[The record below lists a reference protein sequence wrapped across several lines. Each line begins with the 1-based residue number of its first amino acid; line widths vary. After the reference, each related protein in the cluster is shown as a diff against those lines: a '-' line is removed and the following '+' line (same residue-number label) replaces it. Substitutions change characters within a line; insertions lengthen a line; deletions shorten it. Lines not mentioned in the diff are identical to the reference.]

1 MSTSCLKFCGGKGV
15 DRQTGR
21 QADRRDTQS
30 SRPVE
35 QTREVCGGR
44 TLVKKLLK
52 ILAPRKCSP
61 CRWCRRLV
69 RAETLI
75 KNFKRQRSR
84 RPSNSPKTIAGIGQE
99 L

>member
-52 ILAPRKCSP
+52 ILAPRKCSAR
-61 CRWCRRLV
+61 RWCRRLV

-75 KNFKRQRSR
+75 KNLKG
-84 RPSNSPKTIAGIGQE
+84 KGVAGPRTHQNT
-99 L
+99 